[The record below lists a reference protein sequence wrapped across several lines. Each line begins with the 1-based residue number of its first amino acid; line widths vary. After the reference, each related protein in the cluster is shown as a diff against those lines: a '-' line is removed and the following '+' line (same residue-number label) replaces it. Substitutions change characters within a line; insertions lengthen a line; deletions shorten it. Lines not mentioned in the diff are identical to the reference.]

1 MGKKPARRVVFID
14 KKFQAAFALKFVGL
28 LLLGT
33 AIFDVA
39 AYFIL
44 NRRLEDTLYSA
55 HLAIKSVGEIL
66 LPTLVALS
74 LIFIVLLGLAVLI
87 MSLFVSHLI
96 AGPLF
101 AIRRYIEF
109 IGEGRLDFEARL
121 RSKDQTTPLVDAL
134 SKSLDVLNDH
144 IVPLQSLSEELTG
157 TAQRLQEGL
166 DQAGGIPEGV
176 RSEASRLADLG
187 SKLKAEA
194 GFFRTRPPKTPA

>member
-1 MGKKPARRVVFID
+1 MGKKATRRIVFID
-14 KKFQAAFALKFVGL
+14 KKFQAAFALKFVAL

-44 NRRLEDTLYSA
+44 NKRLEDTLYSA

-74 LIFIVLLGLAVLI
+74 LTFIVLLGLAVLI

-121 RSKDQTTPLVDAL
+121 RSKDQATPLIDAL

-144 IVPLQSLSEELTG
+144 LVTVQSLSEDLSG
-157 TAQRLQEGL
+157 TARRLQEGL
-166 DQAGGIPEGV
+166 DQTGEIPEDV
-176 RSEASRLADLG
+176 RSEASRITDLG
-187 SKLKAEA
+187 SKLTAEA
-194 GFFRTRPPKTPA
+194 GFFRTRPPKTSA

>member
-14 KKFQAAFALKFVGL
+14 KKFQAAFALKFIAL

-44 NRRLEDTLYSA
+44 NKRLEDTLYSA

-66 LPTLVALS
+66 LPTLLALS
-74 LIFIVLLGLAVLI
+74 LIFIVILGLAVLI

-109 IGEGRLDFEARL
+109 IGEGRLDFDARL
-121 RSKDQTTPLVDAL
+121 RSKDQTTPLIDAL
-134 SKSLDVLNDH
+134 AKSLDVLNDR
-144 IVPLQSLSEELTG
+144 VVSVQSLTEDLTG
-157 TAQRLQEGL
+157 AAQRLQEGL
-166 DQAGGIPEGV
+166 DQAGEIPEGV
-176 RSEASRLADLG
+176 RSEASRVTDLG
-187 SKLKAEA
+187 SKLKTEA